1 MKKELLM
8 GTALVSTLGAASV
21 AEAVTATMSGNHQTG
36 IEFDSPTSG
45 TDTNAQINDKNF
57 KEKINGGVV
66 VAVFTSEWQE
76 QDLDE
81 KILKGVEGYQDC
93 EIIYVA
99 SEQAKKVVKKLR
111 FRNFPSIAL
120 FFDGSKK
127 ETWKADM
134 DGEVDCSSKEIRNA
148 IDDMLAEDVF

>member
-1 MKKELLM
+1 MRYI
-8 GTALVSTLGAASV
+8 LGLILFLSV
-21 AEAVTATMSGNHQTG
+21 TYGQV
-36 IEFDSPTSG
+36 
-45 TDTNAQINDKNF
+45 NDKNF
-57 KEKINGGVV
+57 KEKVNGGVT

-76 QDLDE
+76 QELDE
-81 KILKGVEGYQDC
+81 KILKGVDGYQDA
-93 EIIYVA
+93 EILIVK
-99 SEQAKKVVKKLR
+99 SEDAPKVVKKLR

-134 DGEVDCSSKEIRNA
+134 DGEVDCSSKEIKNA

>member
-1 MKKELLM
+1 MRYI
-8 GTALVSTLGAASV
+8 LGLILFLSV
-21 AEAVTATMSGNHQTG
+21 AYGQV
-36 IEFDSPTSG
+36 
-45 TDTNAQINDKNF
+45 NDKNF
-57 KEKINGGVV
+57 KEKVNGGVT

-76 QDLDE
+76 QELDD
-81 KILKGVEGYQDC
+81 KILKGVDGYQDA
-93 EIIYVA
+93 EILIVK
-99 SEQAKKVVKKLR
+99 SEDAPKVVKKLR

-134 DGEVDCSSKEIRNA
+134 DGEVDCSSKEIKNA

>member
-1 MKKELLM
+1 MRYLIGLI
-8 GTALVSTLGAASV
+8 LFLSTLTAQ
-21 AEAVTATMSGNHQTG
+21 VT
-36 IEFDSPTSG
+36 
-45 TDTNAQINDKNF
+45 DKNF
-57 KEKINGGVV
+57 KDEVGDGFTVV
-66 VAVFTSEWQE
+66 VFTSEWQE
-76 QDLDE
+76 QELDE

-134 DGEVDCSSKEIRNA
+134 DGEVDCSSKEIKSA

>member
-1 MKKELLM
+1 MRFIFTLL
-8 GTALVSTLGAASV
+8 LFLSV
-21 AEAVTATMSGNHQTG
+21 TFSQNV
-36 IEFDSPTSG
+36 
-45 TDTNAQINDKNF
+45 NDKNF
-57 KEKINGGVV
+57 KEKVNGGVV

-76 QDLDE
+76 QELDE

-134 DGEVDCSSKEIRNA
+134 DGELDIDSKDIKGS
-148 IDDMLAEDVF
+148 IDDVLAEDVF

>member
-1 MKKELLM
+1 MKYIPMLLLLLSI
-8 GTALVSTLGAASV
+8 TFSQNV
-21 AEAVTATMSGNHQTG
+21 
-36 IEFDSPTSG
+36 
-45 TDTNAQINDKNF
+45 NDKNF
-57 KEKINGGVV
+57 KEKVNGGVT

-81 KILKGVEGYQDC
+81 KILKGVDGYQDA
-93 EIIYVA
+93 EILVVK
-99 SEQAKKVVKKLR
+99 SEDAPKVVKKLR

-134 DGEVDCSSKEIRNA
+134 DGEVDCSAKEIKGA